1 MIENNKNYEIHNIT
15 FLENEIKVD
24 ILIPEGT
31 YSIYI
36 QKNSPLGKE
45 VLKKV
50 KRKGLLNF
58 SNLDDNKGLLNFS
71 NLGDNNGIIK
81 FFTIA

>member
-24 ILIPEGT
+24 FLIPEGIG
-31 YSIYI
+31 SIYI
-36 QKNSPLGKE
+36 PKNSPLVKE
-45 VLKKV
+45 ALKKV
-50 KRKGLLNF
+50 KEKE
-58 SNLDDNKGLLNFS
+58 LLNFS

>member
-1 MIENNKNYEIHNIT
+1 MIENGKNYEIHNIT
-15 FLENEIKVD
+15 FLENDIKVD
-24 ILIPEGT
+24 IPIPEGT

-36 QKNSPLGKE
+36 PKNSPLGE
-45 VLKKV
+45 GVLKKL
-50 KRKGLLNF
+50 KGKNLLNF